1 MTNVAAGAQPAMGGI
16 TRQSAVIIGI
26 VATLVINSM
35 ATLLPI
41 NGQTTAE
48 ISDRFPLLITPPG
61 YIFSIWGLIYTGL
74 IAYGVFQALPSRRDD
89 SRLQRV
95 AWLFVVSCVANC
107 AWILLWHY
115 NQTALTVPV
124 MVSLLLTLITIDRRI
139 DHGTPLRIDEII
151 CLRLPFSIY
160 LGWISVATIVNLTV
174 MLYDFG
180 WSGFGVAP
188 AIWTALLLAV
198 SAVLSATMGLRKG
211 DAAFALVVAWAA
223 SGIAAKNGA
232 IPLVSSMAWV
242 ATVVS
247 LLTAGVAIV
256 LFFNRRRRMAR

>member
-1 MTNVAAGAQPAMGGI
+1 MTNIAAGTQPAMNGI
-16 TRQSAVIIGI
+16 TRQGAVIFGI

-89 SRLQRV
+89 ARLQRI

-124 MVSLLLTLITIDRRI
+124 MLGLLLALITIDRRI
-139 DHGTPLRIDEII
+139 DRDAPLRIDEII

-174 MLYDFG
+174 MLYDGG
-180 WSGFGVAP
+180 WNGFGVTP
-188 AIWTALLLAV
+188 EIWTAILLAV
-198 SAVLSATMGLRKG
+198 SAVLSATMGLWKG
-211 DAAFALVVAWAA
+211 DAAFSLVVAWAA
-223 SGIAAKNGA
+223 SGIAAKNA
-232 IPLVSSMAWV
+232 ALPLVSSMAWV
-242 ATVVS
+242 ATIVS
-247 LLTAGVAIV
+247 LLAAAAAIL
-256 LFFNRRRRMAR
+256 LFFNRRRMATR

>member
-1 MTNVAAGAQPAMGGI
+1 MTNIAAGTQPAMNGI
-16 TRQSAVIIGI
+16 TRQGAVILGI

-74 IAYGVFQALPSRRDD
+74 IAYGVFQVLPSRRDD
-89 SRLQRV
+89 ARLQRI
-95 AWLFVVSCVANC
+95 AWLFVISCVANC

-124 MVSLLLTLITIDRRI
+124 MLGLLLTLITIDRRI
-139 DHGTPLRIDEII
+139 DRDAPLRIDEII
-151 CLRLPFSIY
+151 FLRLPFSIY

-174 MLYDFG
+174 MLYDGG
-180 WSGFGVAP
+180 WNGFGVAP
-188 AIWTALLLAV
+188 EIWTALLLAV
-198 SAVLSATMGLRKG
+198 STVLSATMGLRKG

-223 SGIAAKNGA
+223 SGIAAKNA
-232 IPLVSSMAWV
+232 ALPLVSSMAWV
-242 ATVVS
+242 ATIVS
-247 LLTAGVAIV
+247 LLAAAVAIF
-256 LFFNRRRRMAR
+256 LFFNRRRLATR